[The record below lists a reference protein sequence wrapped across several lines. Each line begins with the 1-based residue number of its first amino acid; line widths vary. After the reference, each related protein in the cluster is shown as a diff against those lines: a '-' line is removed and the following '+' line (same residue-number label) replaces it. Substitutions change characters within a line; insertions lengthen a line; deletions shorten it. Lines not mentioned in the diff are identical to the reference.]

1 MIPLPSNAP
10 VRMFVSFRAER
21 RHFPR
26 VLAKTLTLLA
36 MRPDGVCVDVTAG
49 LGGHTQRIAPLL
61 AAGKVIAVDRDV
73 EALPDLG
80 VSRRQL
86 TDPDRGLSFPGAG
99 PLDMRMDRSH
109 SVTAADIVNTMD
121 EGELAD
127 RVCPTGEERRARA
140 IAGAMVR
147 ARPARDTLHFARPG
161 GQLVRRIN
169 RFHPALRTFMALRRA
184 VNHELEEL
192 GALLRDVPEAVGSA
206 GRVAAIAFMSVE
218 DRDVKQALRSTVST
232 TPTSRRKR
240 NEGGR
245 PATAQ
250 CNRNRRRI
258 LP

>member
-10 VRMFVSFRAER
+10 LRMFVSCGAER
-21 RHFPR
+21 RHVPLML
-26 VLAKTLTLLA
+26 VETLELLA

-49 LGGHTQRIAPLL
+49 LGGHTQRIAPPL
-61 AAGKVIAVDRDV
+61 AAGRVIAFDRDP

-99 PLDMRMDRSH
+99 PLDMRMYRSH

-121 EGELAD
+121 TEELAD
-127 RVCPTGEERRARA
+127 QVCPTG
-140 IAGAMVR
+140 
-147 ARPARDTLHFARPG
+147 D
-161 GQLVRRIN
+161 
-169 RFHPALRTFMALRRA
+169 MALRRA
-184 VNHELEEL
+184 VNRELEEL
-192 GALLRDVPEAVGSA
+192 GALLRDVPEAVRSA

-218 DRDVKQALRSTVST
+218 DRDVKQTSRSTVSKT
-232 TPTSRRKR
+232 RTSRRKR
-240 NEGGR
+240 NEGER